1 MEIKFSIPNQQNYRV
16 FNPWQLNFFS
26 EMSLFLTYTETEIT
40 NGNWWKPLAIE
51 KKKLVR
57 KIFITG
63 KKTVRNEHEM
73 KDKYL
78 LRKR

>member
-1 MEIKFSIPNQQNYRV
+1 MTVE
-16 FNPWQLNFFS
+16 FFS
-26 EMSLFLTYTETEIT
+26 ERSLFLTYAGTEIT

-51 KKKLVR
+51 KKLVR

-63 KKTVRNEHEM
+63 KKTVRNEQEM

-78 LRKR
+78 PRKP

>member
-1 MEIKFSIPNQQNYRV
+1 ME
-16 FNPWQLNFFS
+16 
-26 EMSLFLTYTETEIT
+26 TA
-40 NGNWWKPLAIE
+40 GNC

-63 KKTVRNEHEM
+63 KKTVRNEQEM

-78 LRKR
+78 LRKPWALII

>member
-1 MEIKFSIPNQQNYRV
+1 
-16 FNPWQLNFFS
+16 
-26 EMSLFLTYTETEIT
+26 MSLFLTYTGTEIA

-51 KKKLVR
+51 KKLVR

-63 KKTVRNEHEM
+63 KKTVRNEQEM

-78 LRKR
+78 LRKP

>member
-1 MEIKFSIPNQQNYRV
+1 ME
-16 FNPWQLNFFS
+16 
-26 EMSLFLTYTETEIT
+26 TA
-40 NGNWWKPLAIE
+40 GNW

-78 LRKR
+78 LRKRWALMI